1 MTDAFDALD
10 KFFHSNNEMSDVQET
25 ITKMLTLEN
34 LFEYGSYDE
43 KSAIVHSIYGRI
55 NDVNEFADGLTDKEL
70 AKIVKELRT
79 PK

>member
-1 MTDAFDALD
+1 MIPNDIF
-10 KFFHSNNEMSDVQET
+10 
-25 ITKMLTLEN
+25 TLAN
-34 LFEYGSYDE
+34 IYKYANDE
-43 KSAIVHSIYGRI
+43 ELSAIVHSIYGRI